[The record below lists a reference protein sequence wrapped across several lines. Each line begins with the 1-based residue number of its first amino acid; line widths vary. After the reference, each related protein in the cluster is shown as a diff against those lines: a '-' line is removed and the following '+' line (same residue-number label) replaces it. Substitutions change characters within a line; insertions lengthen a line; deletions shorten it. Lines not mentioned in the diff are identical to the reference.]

1 MLYHKKKQIM
11 KHSFT
16 LFLTI
21 LILSCNN
28 KQSNNIETNNKM
40 TIIKNQSHHKAIVL
54 TADQFE
60 DMEVFFP
67 LFRLQE
73 EGWNVTI
80 AAPNMQTIYGEHG
93 YGLKPNTTI
102 DKVNPDDYDLLI
114 LPGGSPEGAPATVRK
129 IKEAQ
134 DIATSFIAKNKLV
147 ATICHGPYTLVSAGL
162 VKGRHL
168 TSYWHD
174 GVPEEI
180 KNGGGIWEDKDVVVD
195 GNLVSSRW
203 PMDLPAFMKE
213 VIKIVDD
220 N

>member
-1 MLYHKKKQIM
+1 MLNRKKKQIM

-21 LILSCNN
+21 LILSYDN

-40 TIIKNQSHHKAIVL
+40 TITKNQSHNKAIVL

-60 DMEVFFP
+60 DMEVYFP
-67 LFRLQE
+67 VFRLQE

-80 AAPNMQTIYGEHG
+80 AAPDMQTIYGEHG

-102 DKVNPDDYDLLI
+102 NKVNPDDYDLLI

-129 IKEAQ
+129 IKGAQ
-134 DIATSFIAKNKLV
+134 DIAKSFFAKNKVV

-180 KNGGGIWEDKDVVVD
+180 LKGGGIWEDKDVVVD

-213 VIKIVDD
+213 VMKIVD
-220 N
+220 NN